1 VLKNVELAELLARA
15 AETTEGHRQ
24 RALRRASRAAYTWSE
39 EASDLLADGRSL
51 GELTKIGPWL
61 ATLIKQW
68 LGDPPD
74 VPEPPPL
81 RQGFISFADAL
92 ATVAANPDWKSG
104 LRGDLQM
111 HTEHSDGSVS
121 VAEMALT
128 SAENGFEYV
137 AITDHSQGLKI
148 AGGMNRQELEAEL
161 AEIDVLNSEL
171 DKSGSKF
178 RILRSLE
185 MNINPRGEG
194 DMEPEE
200 LADLDLV
207 LGSFHSSL
215 RTKDDQTDR
224 YLAAVRNPHFQVF
237 GHPRCRMFNFRLG
250 LSCDWERVFKEAVE
264 HDKAFEINA
273 HPNRQDL
280 NVELLEIARDVGVRL
295 SIGTD
300 AHAQSEL
307 KFIWVGVAAAIKAG
321 IERERIINYMSADD
335 LVAWAQGG
343 RSAGK

>member
-1 VLKNVELAELLARA
+1 M
-15 AETTEGHRQ
+15 
-24 RALRRASRAAYTWSE
+24 WSE
-39 EASDLLADGRSL
+39 EASDLLAQGRSL
-51 GELTKIGPWL
+51 RELPRIGPWL
-61 ATLIKQW
+61 ATLIKEW

-92 ATVAANPDWKSG
+92 ATVEANPEWRSG

-121 VAEMALT
+121 VAEMAL
-128 SAENGFEYV
+128 AAADNDFEYV

-148 AGGMNRQELEAEL
+148 AGGMTRQELETQM
-161 AEIDVLNSEL
+161 AEIDALNANL
-171 DKSGSKF
+171 NGSGSTF
-178 RILRSLE
+178 RVLRSLE
-185 MNINPRGEG
+185 MNINPLGEG
-194 DMEPEE
+194 DMEPAE
-200 LADLDLV
+200 LEGLDLV

-215 RTKDDQTDR
+215 RAKDDQTDR
-224 YLAAVRNPHFQVF
+224 YLAAVRNPYFQVF
-237 GHPRCRMFNFRLG
+237 GHPRCRMYNFRLG

-280 NVELLEIARDVGVRL
+280 NVELLEIAQESGVRL

-300 AHAQSEL
+300 AHAVWEL

-335 LVAWAQGG
+335 LVAWAQG
-343 RSAGK
+343 R